1 MVLVSKPPYLC
12 SRAPWEKIKAMIG
25 NFMKIR
31 DPPLKHLIKMVSGTD
46 REMDIPAGLL
56 RDAVDALTEEQKE
69 ELMRAMGSANTGN
82 ATQDQT
88 KQERLSVL
96 REEARQ
102 KQRTLNGYDGK
113 SKTVKVEPA
122 LSTGEWIRWRM
133 VRKWSDLSFI

>member
-31 DPPLKHLIKMVSGTD
+31 NPPLKHLIKMVSGTD

-122 LSTGEWIRWRM
+122 LSTGEWIR
-133 VRKWSDLSFI
+133 